1 MYKIKQRPEDFIVE
15 EIIELDSKPGPYFYI
30 KLTKKQWNTLDVV
43 KILQERLHLKRSQI
57 GYAGLKDKQGI
68 TTQYFSLFRVKKE
81 KIYSLKIK
89 DITIET
95 LHYGSKPIVLGA
107 LKANK
112 FKIKLNEKPI
122 KISFIENYFGK
133 QRFSKNNIEIGRA
146 LINHDFKKAIT
157 LINNH
162 ESNSPINELR
172 KIDKHLLL
180 LYISAYQSYL
190 WNLVVSDYLKKQ
202 DSISYNNLTFLE
214 KEPEN
219 MQIPIISFDIEFKNK
234 EIEKIY
240 NKFLKIEKITKENF
254 IIKSLPELISLSK
267 ERELIVKTNDF
278 KIRKNVIEFTI
289 SKGSYATVVIEKM
302 NALTHTKNI

>member
-1 MYKIKQRPEDFIVE
+1 MI
-15 EIIELDSKPGPYFYI
+15 
-30 KLTKKQWNTLDVV
+30 
-43 KILQERLHLKRSQI
+43 
-57 GYAGLKDKQGI
+57 
-68 TTQYFSLFRVKKE
+68 
-81 KIYSLKIK
+81 
-89 DITIET
+89 
-95 LHYGSKPIVLGA
+95 
-107 LKANK
+107 
-112 FKIKLNEKPI
+112 
-122 KISFIENYFGK
+122 
-133 QRFSKNNIEIGRA
+133 SKNNIEIGRA
-146 LINHDFKKAIT
+146 LINHDFKKAIE

-267 ERELIVKTNDF
+267 ERELIVKINDF